1 MKEASGELNMTVI
14 TIIAIAAVGALFYL
28 FVWPMIQKSIVQQT
42 CKTYG
47 TGWIAIASAGDD
59 AKKIE
64 NATGTQAKVYKWYC
78 CPEGTTSID
87 ETCIG
92 TDIKNE

>member
-47 TGWIAIASAGDD
+47 TGWIAIAGDD
-59 AKKIE
+59 KDTE

-87 ETCIG
+87 DSCIG